1 MKANILYRLVDQ
13 NDKPFY
19 IGITNNILRREK
31 EHIKDFNNKV
41 GSKFDGVESFTIEVL
56 IINTNKKFNI
66 KLLETFIIIYD
77 KILGD
82 KILKNKHI
90 Y

>member
-1 MKANILYRLVDQ
+1 MRANILYRLVDQ

-19 IGITNNILRREK
+19 IGITNNISRREK
-31 EHIKDFNNKV
+31 EHMKDFNNKV
-41 GSKFDGVESFTIEVL
+41 SSKFDGVESFTIEAL